1 MTDIIITAH
10 NPDRGDVHELR
21 RAFWAGATP
30 CLSRG
35 ARRAGIWRGE
45 RVYLHYH
52 GWLWGF
58 VYFER
63 YDVYVGQNE
72 EGEEVVQ
79 PDSIH
84 LRPPMH
90 RFDMP
95 VDLRGATPVR
105 GWRYV
110 DPDKLGRKTM
120 KEIRQQT
127 RAAEAR
133 LGWFGP
139 EDDYRQT
146 DPDPFPE
153 EAMRV
158 ARLTVRADAFR
169 SGGREAVVEFIKG
182 AILGGAAGT
191 PTFDAIAERVR
202 ANDWDEA
209 VALTMCGLT
218 DDSDTLLPPSIPIVR
233 NGGYVYYSCA
243 QMVCLGELDS
253 GWMSKWQLNRGLAG
267 ARCVIDLFRRVLV
280 EFDQDEAFLEPRL
293 LWRPARGGSFFATNR
308 AGFAF
313 ALSPRGR

>member
-10 NPDRGDVHELR
+10 KPERGDVSEIR

-35 ARRAGIWRGE
+35 ARKADICMGE
-45 RVYLHYH
+45 RVYLHFH

-63 YDVYVGQNE
+63 YDVFVGRNE
-72 EGEEVVQ
+72 AGEEMAM
-79 PDSIH
+79 PDWIH
-84 LRPPMH
+84 LRRPMH

-95 VDLRGATPVR
+95 VDLRGDAPVR

-120 KEIRQQT
+120 REIRQQT
-127 RAAEAR
+127 KAAEAR
-133 LGWFGP
+133 PGWFAPG
-139 EDDYRQT
+139 EDFHQP

-158 ARLTVRADAFR
+158 ARLAVRADAFR
-169 SGGREAVVEFIKG
+169 SVGREAVGEFIKG
-182 AILGGAAGT
+182 AILGARAGT
-191 PTFDAIAERVR
+191 PTYDAISERVR
-202 ANDWDEA
+202 ANDWEEA
-209 VALTMCGLT
+209 AALTLCGLT
-218 DDSDTLLPPSIPIVR
+218 DDSDTLLPPSLPIVR
-233 NGGYVYYSCA
+233 NGGYLYYSCA
-243 QMVCLGELDS
+243 QMVCLGELGSD
-253 GWMSKWQLNRGLAG
+253 WMSKWQLSRGLAG
-267 ARCVIDLFRRVLV
+267 AGCVIDLFRHVVV
-280 EFDQDEAFLEPRL
+280 EFDQDEAMLEPRL